1 MLLVALTL
9 LFLIFLLYLIFVR
22 LINIYFSMFLFG
34 CILYRVLCFLD
45 LGDYFLSHIREV
57 FDYNL
62 LKHFLTLF
70 LFFFWDPYKSN
81 VSAFNVVPRV
91 SEIVFISFHSFFF
104 ILFCESYFHQSIFQ
118 FTYPFFCLNYCVIDS
133 F

>member
-1 MLLVALTL
+1 MLLVALTF

-22 LINIYFSMFLFG
+22 LINICFSMFLFG
-34 CILYRVLCFLD
+34 CILYRALCFLD

-118 FTYPFFCLNYCVIDS
+118 FTYPFFCLNYCAIDS